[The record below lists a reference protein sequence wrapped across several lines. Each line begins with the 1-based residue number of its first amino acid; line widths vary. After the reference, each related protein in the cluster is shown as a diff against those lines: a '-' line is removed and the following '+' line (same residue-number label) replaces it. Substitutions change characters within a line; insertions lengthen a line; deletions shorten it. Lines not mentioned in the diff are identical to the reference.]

1 MRYSHQ
7 HGISPPPFGLGPYG
21 RHKLTICWVKGL
33 YRAKCQALGT
43 ALRDG
48 IAGVEVGGLQLAAHQ
63 KLQSDGPAADHQ
75 DGFARGYASL
85 LHRFNNGVNRLDEG
99 GFLEGDIVGKRDDA
113 ALGYPGHGFHVFAE
127 ATAVGCEAAGE
138 AGGFVL
144 LALREE
150 AFLAVKAFAA
160 GRVMEAHD
168 AIAGLPFGDAG
179 ADRYHGAGEFV
190 TADWRR
196 LDVALED
203 FFDVGAAN
211 AAGGDFDEDFVIADL
226 GNGNFLD
233 AHDALFAVDAG
244 AHRFRD
250 GAESFQRFDDG
261 ASTAHRAVTSCSST
275 GGHPWELN
283 DNFLMNASK

>member
-21 RHKLTICWVKGL
+21 AHKLTICWVKGL
-33 YRAKCQALGT
+33 YRDKCQALGA

-48 IAGVEVGGLQLAAHQ
+48 IAGVEVPSLQLADHQ
-63 KLQSDGPAADHQ
+63 KLQSVGAPANHQ
-75 DGFARGYASL
+75 DGFGRGYASL

-99 GFLEGDIVGKRDDA
+99 GFFKGDIVGKRDDA
-113 ALGYPGHGFHVFAE
+113 ALGYPGHGFDVFAE
-127 ATAVGCEAAGE
+127 AAAVGCEAAGE
-138 AGGFVL
+138 AGGLVL

-150 AFLAVKAFAA
+150 AFLTVKAFAA

-179 ADRYHGAGEFV
+179 ADSYDGTGEFV
-190 TADWRR
+190 TEDLRR

-211 AAGGDFDEDFVIADL
+211 AAGSDFDEDFVIADL
-226 GNGNFLD
+226 GNGDFFD
-233 AHDALFAVDAG
+233 AHDSLFAVDAG
-244 AHRFRD
+244 AHGFGD
-250 GAESFQRFDDG
+250 GAESGCGLYNRSRATHVAETSVVCFMMSVATRF
-261 ASTAHRAVTSCSST
+261 
-275 GGHPWELN
+275 
-283 DNFLMNASK
+283 